1 MAVGDSGLLAVGGD
15 ITEVAKESVGQIAD
29 DDTELIS
36 IYYGE
41 EYSEEDASKLAAA
54 LEEQYPDCSVEVVE
68 GGQPV
73 YYCIISA
80 E

>member
-1 MAVGDSGLLAVGGD
+1 MAVGDSGLLAVGDD

-29 DDTELIS
+29 EDTELIS

-41 EYSEEDASKLAAA
+41 EYSEEDASKLAKA
-54 LEEQYPDCSVEVVE
+54 LEEQYPDCSVEVVA